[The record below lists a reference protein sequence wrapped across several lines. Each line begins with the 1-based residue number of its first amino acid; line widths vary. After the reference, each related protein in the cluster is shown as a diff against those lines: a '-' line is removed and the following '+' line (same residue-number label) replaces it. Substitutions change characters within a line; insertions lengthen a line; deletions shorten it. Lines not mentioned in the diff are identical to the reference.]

1 MWGDRQTCD
10 SSYRNVLSGPGRPP
24 DTTRTHHLPS
34 SSHLSYM
41 AGIGQ
46 NWVQGSHSNPLHSQP
61 QQGMPVLPPSLPV
74 CLPASFYLHSGLLQ
88 LASGLCPLE
97 QGAIVQLPPE
107 ASGPL
112 SAERFSLRPGPLALC
127 HLWAEDREPRSLAGK
142 GGMHL
147 QNTHCGL

>member
-1 MWGDRQTCD
+1 MTAATEM
-10 SSYRNVLSGPGRPP
+10 SSLAQAGHLSN
-24 DTTRTHHLPS
+24 TTRTHCLPS
-34 SSHLSYM
+34 SSHLSYV
-41 AGIGQ
+41 AGTWQAPDKTGTKGVTAIP
-46 NWVQGSHSNPLHSQP
+46 STYSLSRECLCA
-61 QQGMPVLPPSLPV
+61 LPT
-74 CLPASFYLHSGLLQ
+74 CLPAFFYLHSGLLQ

-142 GGMHL
+142 GGVHL
-147 QNTHCGL
+147 QKPTVGCSSRKH